1 MPKIT
6 NANELTAYAVKVF
19 RKAGFFCW
27 RENNNAVWDEKAQA
41 YRKNPNALLGKTDV
55 IGFHRKTG
63 QFLACEIKVGA
74 DRLSAAQES
83 FLLEVRNAG
92 GLALV
97 VKHGRDLEPYLEK
110 PTNEPRN

>member
-19 RKAGFFCW
+19 KRQGYFCW
-27 RENNNAVWDEKAQA
+27 RENTAGIWDEKRQA
-41 YRKNPNALLGKTDV
+41 YRKNPGSLTGKSDV
-55 IGFHRKTG
+55 IGFHRVTG
-63 QFLACEIKVGA
+63 RFLAVEIKVGA
-74 DRLSAAQES
+74 DRLSAEQES

-97 VKHGRDLEPYLEK
+97 VKHGNDLAPYLI
-110 PTNEPRN
+110 NETK